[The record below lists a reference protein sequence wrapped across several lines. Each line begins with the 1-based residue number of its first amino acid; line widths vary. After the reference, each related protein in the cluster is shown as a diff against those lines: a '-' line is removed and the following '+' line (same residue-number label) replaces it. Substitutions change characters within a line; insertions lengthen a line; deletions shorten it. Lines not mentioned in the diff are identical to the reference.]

1 MEHPTF
7 FSIFVAKKDNNMTT
21 LDIRMEIAQQIE
33 SIPDSEQTLLKVL
46 QYVRRLAGKD
56 DVSVA
61 LTGDALRLWNRV
73 EELKTLKKSWDG
85 AGALPMEKKAVSNLQ
100 KVLKQGVSA
109 DFRNWVLFPDEA
121 GTLLLQSRDGKAS
134 ISVGNNSYSYVY
146 EKDGKIQSG
155 DKIRFAT
162 ASMLDVIRKIAA

>member
-1 MEHPTF
+1 
-7 FSIFVAKKDNNMTT
+7 MTA
-21 LDIRMEIAQQIE
+21 LDIRIEIAQQIE
-33 SIPDSEQTLLKVL
+33 SISDSEQTLLKVL
-46 QYVRRLAGKD
+46 HYVRKLAGKG

-73 EELKTLKKSWDG
+73 EELKLLKKSWDG
-85 AGALPMEKKAVSNLQ
+85 GDAIPIEKKVVLNMQ

-121 GTLLLQSRDGKAS
+121 GTLLLQSHDGKAS
-134 ISVGNNSYSYVY
+134 ISIGNNSYSYVY

-155 DKIRFAT
+155 DKVRFST
-162 ASMLDVIRKIAA
+162 SSLLDVIRMIAA

>member
-1 MEHPTF
+1 
-7 FSIFVAKKDNNMTT
+7 MTA
-21 LDIRMEIAQQIE
+21 LDIRIEIAQQIE
-33 SIPDSEQTLLKVL
+33 SISDSEQTLLKVL
-46 QYVRRLAGKD
+46 HYVRKLAGKG

-73 EELKTLKKSWDG
+73 EELKLLKKSWDG
-85 AGALPMEKKAVSNLQ
+85 GDAIPIEKKVVLNMQ

-121 GTLLLQSRDGKAS
+121 GTLLLQSHDGKAS
-134 ISVGNNSYSYVY
+134 ISIGNNSYSYVF

-155 DKIRFAT
+155 DKIRFST
-162 ASMLDVIRKIAA
+162 SSLLDVIRMIAA

>member
-1 MEHPTF
+1 
-7 FSIFVAKKDNNMTT
+7 MTA

-46 QYVRRLAGKD
+46 QYVRRLAGKNEA
-56 DVSVA
+56 SVA

-73 EELKTLKKSWDG
+73 EELKSLKKSWDG
-85 AGALPMEKKAVSNLQ
+85 ADALPMEKKAISNFQ
-100 KVLKQGVSA
+100 KVLKLGVNA

-134 ISVGNNSYSYVY
+134 ISIGNNFYSYVF

-155 DKIRFAT
+155 DKVRFST
-162 ASMLDVIRKIAA
+162 SSLLDVIRKVTA